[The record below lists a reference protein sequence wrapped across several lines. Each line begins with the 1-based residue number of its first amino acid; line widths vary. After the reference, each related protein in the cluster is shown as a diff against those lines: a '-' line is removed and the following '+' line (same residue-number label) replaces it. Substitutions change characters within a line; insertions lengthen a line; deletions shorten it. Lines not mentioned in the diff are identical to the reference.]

1 MSANGNV
8 KWVGTLII
16 LATILVAA
24 VVAFAD
30 VRSQAAYNS
39 KRIDAI
45 EARNSEILD
54 SVRKIDRRQVLI
66 MSKLDIRDIRD

>member
-1 MSANGNV
+1 
-8 KWVGTLII
+8 
-16 LATILVAA
+16 
-24 VVAFAD
+24 VAFAD